1 MEGSLL
7 STMPKN
13 STSVPGEVK
22 ILAAIEAFAGVSYI
36 LYLIRFQNIDL
47 FITLPLVMAT
57 ISFGIA
63 YGLYKIKRIAWFLS
77 MGFSLFGLIFGSAG
91 MLLMGLTLESAL
103 LDLPKLL
110 LDLITILLLLSKDV
124 RQAFRI

>member
-1 MEGSLL
+1 MGGRVL

-13 STSVPGEVK
+13 KASVPGEVK
-22 ILAAIEAFAGVSYI
+22 ILAAIEAFAGLSYI
-36 LYLIRFQNIDL
+36 LYLIRFQTIDP
-47 FITLPLVMAT
+47 FVVLPLFMAA

-63 YGLYKIKRIAWFLS
+63 YGLYRIKRAAWYLS
-77 MGFSLFGLIFGSAG
+77 MGFSLFGLILGSAG

-103 LDLPKLL
+103 VDVPKLL
-110 LDLITILLLLSKDV
+110 LDLITILLLLSKGV

>member
-1 MEGSLL
+1 MEGSVL

-13 STSVPGEVK
+13 KASVPGEVK
-22 ILAAIEAFAGVSYI
+22 ILAAIEAFAGLSYI
-36 LYLIRFQNIDL
+36 LYLIRFQTIDP
-47 FITLPLVMAT
+47 FVVLPLVMAA

-63 YGLYKIKRIAWFLS
+63 YGLYRIKRTAWFLS

-91 MLLMGLTLESAL
+91 MLLVGLTLESAL
-103 LDLPKLL
+103 MDLPKLI